1 MRRRFPIAV
10 ALALGL
16 IAVPATAAA
25 TPPSAPPLDT
35 DLLEAKLEAFA
46 DVADHSV
53 IAEVR
58 SGDEDWDEDL
68 GRRSIDGTGGRV
80 DEDDRFRIASL
91 TKSMVAAILLQLES
105 EGALDLDD
113 PLSDHLPGLL
123 PYEEEP
129 TVRQIMQ
136 HTGGLFDYFYYLYE
150 SFVVEGD
157 LTDFEAN
164 YRNHYRP
171 EELVE
176 IGTQDPLLF
185 EPGTAWSYSNTGYI
199 ALGMLIE
206 ELTGNRLGH
215 EIEERIVEPADLDDT
230 YFPRPYSHGLR
241 GQHPEAYL
249 TTGDAEEPYFEST
262 KLSNSQM
269 WAAGGVISTVEDV
282 NDFYDAYLD
291 GTLLSEEQLA
301 DAMAFVDTPLGMG
314 YGLGLLEL
322 NLICPDAPELA
333 YVGHTG
339 GGLGHQTYSFHSVD
353 GERQITVTW
362 NIDDRH
368 GYADPEAFNHALSA
382 LLVAG
387 LCGVDMDAVST
398 MSAQDFP
405 DFTTAAE
412 LTALL

>member
-1 MRRRFPIAV
+1 MRRRFPVAV

-16 IAVPATAAA
+16 IAAPAAA
-25 TPPSAPPLDT
+25 TATPPHAPPLDT
-35 DLLEAKLEAFA
+35 DLLEQKLEAFA

-58 SGDEDWDEDL
+58 SGDERWDEDL
-68 GRRSIDGTGGRV
+68 GYRSIDGTGGRV

-91 TKSMVAAILLQLES
+91 TKTMVATVLLQLEG

-113 PLSDHLPGLL
+113 TLGEHLPGLL
-123 PYEEEP
+123 PYEAEP
-129 TVRQIMQ
+129 TVRQLMQ

-150 SFVVEGD
+150 PYLVEGD
-157 LTDFEAN
+157 IAGFAAN

-171 EELVE
+171 EELVA

-185 EPGTAWSYSNTGYI
+185 EPGAQWSYSNTGYI

-215 EIEERIVEPADLDDT
+215 EIEERIVEPVDLDDT

-241 GQHPEAYL
+241 GPHPDAYV
-249 TTGDAEEPYFEST
+249 TTGVAEEPYFDSS

-269 WAAGGVISTVEDV
+269 WAAGGAVSTVGDV

-291 GTLLSEEQLA
+291 GTLLSGEQL
-301 DAMAFVDTPLGMG
+301 DEAMAFIDTPLGTG
-314 YGLGLLEL
+314 YGLGLERLPL
-322 NLICPDAPELA
+322 VCPDDPERI

-339 GGLGHQTYSFHSVD
+339 GGLGHQTYSFHSPD
-353 GERQITVTW
+353 GERQLTVTW

-368 GYADPEAFNHALSA
+368 GYADPEAFNHAFSA
-382 LLVAG
+382 VLVAG
-387 LCGVDMDAVST
+387 LCGVDMDEVSAV
-398 MSAQDFP
+398 SAQDLP
-405 DFTTAAE
+405 DFAAAADMTM
-412 LTALL
+412 LG